1 MLPGTT
7 GRHLRE
13 FGERRLPACI
23 RWQLA
28 DGSSFRRRLRPTPLI
43 KTGLAGWSGFPAAM
57 DPDPLPGI
65 CADEFFDLGR
75 VERGGIDDVFLG
87 VVSGSDG
94 FDEFTNQNAIA
105 VCIPHAARR
114 NDERVGA
121 QGQHGDGAGGAGKMT
136 EEGDKDAVALQCIYV
151 GEKAEIAAS
160 VKNAKTLQ
168 NRIALVNGTV
178 AEPAAD
184 VRGVAIEQTVVEGA
198 SEVGDGLND
207 GRHSKCEHFPIAKV
221 WRDKNDSASS
231 HLGGPVA
238 CFPCLRERAF
248 NARGKIGRSRAR
260 KMSEVGNNT
269 TEVFEGLFEELATF
283 D

>member
-57 DPDPLPGI
+57 DPNPLPGI
-65 CADEFFDLGR
+65 GANEFFDRGR

-151 GEKAEIAAS
+151 GSWPIHTPFATSA
-160 VKNAKTLQ
+160 T
-168 NRIALVNGTV
+168 TV
-178 AEPAAD
+178 QPT
-184 VRGVAIEQTVVEGA
+184 EQCVQMF
-198 SEVGDGLND
+198 L
-207 GRHSKCEHFPIAKV
+207 
-221 WRDKNDSASS
+221 
-231 HLGGPVA
+231 
-238 CFPCLRERAF
+238 
-248 NARGKIGRSRAR
+248 
-260 KMSEVGNNT
+260 
-269 TEVFEGLFEELATF
+269 
-283 D
+283 